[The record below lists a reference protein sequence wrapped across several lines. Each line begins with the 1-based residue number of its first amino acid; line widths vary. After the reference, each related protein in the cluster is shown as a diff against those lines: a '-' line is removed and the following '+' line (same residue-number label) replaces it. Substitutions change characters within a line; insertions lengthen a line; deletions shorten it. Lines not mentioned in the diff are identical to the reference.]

1 MALIDAK
8 TAAQLE
14 PLGLKLFANV
24 CLGHIDPQ
32 LIATSLISRER
43 KNKEHYIYSYSLK
56 FKAPV
61 IVWSGS
67 SLNTCVMGAYS
78 YVNANST
85 LNLCTVGNYCSLASE
100 LKLGLPRHCPNHI
113 TTSSSFYSDLPFLN
127 AWRGQPTRAAEPLQ
141 CPITIGHDVWIGNN
155 VIIPAHRP
163 ITISTGAVIAAGSI
177 VTHDVPPYAVVGGNP
192 ARVIKQRF
200 SDEICADLMF
210 SRWFDYDLPRSAHC
224 AELSLNDPKLF
235 LERFVHYRKDMARI
249 PDEYVTLA

>member
-1 MALIDAK
+1 
-8 TAAQLE
+8 
-14 PLGLKLFANV
+14 
-24 CLGHIDPQ
+24 
-32 LIATSLISRER
+32 
-43 KNKEHYIYSYSLK
+43 
-56 FKAPV
+56 
-61 IVWSGS
+61 
-67 SLNTCVMGAYS
+67 MGAYS

-100 LKLGLPRHCPNHI
+100 LKLGLPRHCPNHV
-113 TTSSSFYSDLPFLN
+113 TTSSSFYADLPFLN

-163 ITISTGAVIAAGSI
+163 ITIGTGAVIAAGSI

-200 SDEICADLMF
+200 SDEICADLMY

-224 AELSLNDPKLF
+224 AELSLDDPKLF
-235 LERFVHYRKDMARI
+235 LERFVHYRKDMTRI